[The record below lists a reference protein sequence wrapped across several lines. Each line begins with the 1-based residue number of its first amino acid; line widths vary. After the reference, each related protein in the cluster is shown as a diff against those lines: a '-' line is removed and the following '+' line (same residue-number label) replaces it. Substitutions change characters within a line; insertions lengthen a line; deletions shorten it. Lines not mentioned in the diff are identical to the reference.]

1 MISIKPLD
9 SNFKPQDL
17 NFVSSK
23 NKQSFKEKS
32 LKLNNLHI
40 KCLEIQNYIY
50 GLEGSLTFQL
60 AYTNNHKD
68 FDFLLIPNQPLLI
81 DIKIDDTYNFFKESK
96 KKDHHTRSTRYVAI
110 ALTPDKVNIQ
120 EDYQYSI
127 YSYSKNFSS
136 GIKEFRLNFYDPLKS
151 LRMTHK
157 PSYIDINKS
166 LDDIFKDN
174 FCFDS
179 LLTLDTNKSN
189 KLKSRMPQV
198 FISTLNRSFYDFFI
212 EQLKCNKCFLK
223 YFCDKK
229 TSKLTYYV
237 TDEIDAS
244 LQKNIANSD
253 EDLKTKLSAY
263 DLSCLKKQTLVSKKP
278 QLYTKEN
285 NVNPDMVISSSRK
298 EEKSISDTEI
308 KAFSKMYQD
317 NIRPISYYSQ
327 DSDNDKEVEL
337 PQFELELISKNTL
350 PFIDSDIS
358 LMKLKNDGDYLLGS
372 SDTNNFF
379 IIRKTLSFKRTKYT
393 TKELYKN
400 ISNFHYQSDSE
411 SDIYEK
417 ISYSKYPS
425 LTHRNTIK
433 YIIKDYKQLNPEYP
447 TYIKFNSFYI
457 TGKITIGENVNKDSK
472 KAYKFFK
479 NYKPEESSFEEFQES
494 GEKGSSLI
502 LNSKVGILYAIEI
515 AKEMLYAKSSEKPI
529 IYLTSK
535 ININSANN
543 QFMPLRNEDI
553 IMIELQSINKG
564 EIKELIS
571 NSAISTKKTQKQ
583 LLQRQLLGAKENC
596 EIAYSQTSDGETFSL
611 TQLNSISENSFL
623 LNDKK
628 GIFLRYKSKGN

>member
-1 MISIKPLD
+1 
-9 SNFKPQDL
+9 
-17 NFVSSK
+17 
-23 NKQSFKEKS
+23 
-32 LKLNNLHI
+32 
-40 KCLEIQNYIY
+40 
-50 GLEGSLTFQL
+50 
-60 AYTNNHKD
+60 
-68 FDFLLIPNQPLLI
+68 
-81 DIKIDDTYNFFKESK
+81 
-96 KKDHHTRSTRYVAI
+96 
-110 ALTPDKVNIQ
+110 
-120 EDYQYSI
+120 
-127 YSYSKNFSS
+127 
-136 GIKEFRLNFYDPLKS
+136 
-151 LRMTHK
+151 MTHK

-229 TSKLTYYV
+229 TGKLTYYV

-263 DLSCLKKQTLVSKKP
+263 DVSCLKKQTLISKKP

-285 NVNPDMVISSSRK
+285 NVNPDMVISSPRK
-298 EEKSISDTEI
+298 EEKSISDAEI

-317 NIRPISYYSQ
+317 NIRSISYYSQ
-327 DSDNDKEVEL
+327 DPDNNKEVEL

-358 LMKLKNDGDYLLGS
+358 LVKLDNDGNYLLGS
-372 SDTNNFF
+372 SDINNFF

-433 YIIKDYKQLNPEYP
+433 YIVKDYKKLNPEYP

-472 KAYKFFK
+472 RLINSLKTINQKKVLLQNFK
-479 NYKPEESSFEEFQES
+479 NQMK
-494 GEKGSSLI
+494 
-502 LNSKVGILYAIEI
+502 KVRL
-515 AKEMLYAKSSEKPI
+515 
-529 IYLTSK
+529 
-535 ININSANN
+535 
-543 QFMPLRNEDI
+543 
-553 IMIELQSINKG
+553 
-564 EIKELIS
+564 
-571 NSAISTKKTQKQ
+571 
-583 LLQRQLLGAKENC
+583 
-596 EIAYSQTSDGETFSL
+596 
-611 TQLNSISENSFL
+611 
-623 LNDKK
+623 
-628 GIFLRYKSKGN
+628 